1 MNKKKKMHPI
11 LKILCALFIVYIA
24 LFIANMSGYYEG
36 RVRSR
41 VELTN
46 EKILEFEKLVQ
57 SGENIDIESF
67 VNPEKEDYSNSFSN
81 FGEKLTANIENVV
94 KDGMHIIGNVFKSLF

>member
-24 LFIANMSGYYEG
+24 LFIANMSGYY
-36 RVRSR
+36 
-41 VELTN
+41 
-46 EKILEFEKLVQ
+46 
-57 SGENIDIESF
+57 GENIDIESF